1 MQIHVARHQHQL
13 GVFAA
18 EDIFAGLSSGRFL
31 ASDLA
36 WREGMTA
43 WTPLGDWPEFRGV
56 GMPASPG
63 AAMPDVPV
71 ASTIPWEQGKS
82 LGSFFATIKLALASP
97 ASLLTGRFAFG
108 DWLTFCY
115 VAVAFSLPFQLA
127 HVMMAGDQT
136 AAVAELL
143 GRFDAQWAKD
153 MADQMAQTPPTPPAL
168 MVLSVF
174 MGLAFAPLMYAAF
187 GLAHWVGQRVCRLG
201 PAVERTVAA
210 TLLAC
215 GVVILLV
222 APLQLLLLAFN
233 PSVQLVVSGLFMIPA
248 CVLYF
253 RAFGPATGVS
263 PWIQFGVSCLVWFV
277 LFCCC
282 CLTPILLISGAMASV
297 ALR

>member
-1 MQIHVARHQHQL
+1 MPIHVARHQQQL

-18 EDIFAGLSSGRFL
+18 EEIAAGLASGRFL

-36 WREGMTA
+36 WRDGMAA
-43 WTPLGDWPEFRGV
+43 WTPLGDWPEFRGAGV
-56 GMPASPG
+56 PSSPDAPKSAAPA
-63 AAMPDVPV
+63 
-71 ASTIPWEQGKS
+71 ASAIPWEQGKS
-82 LGSFFATIKLALASP
+82 LGSFCATIKAAVVEPSVLA
-97 ASLLTGRFAFG
+97 TGRYAVG
-108 DWLTFCY
+108 DWLVFCY

-127 HVMMAGDQT
+127 HILMAGDQT
-136 AAVAELL
+136 AAFAALL
-143 GRFDAQWAKD
+143 GRIDARWAKD

-168 MVLSVF
+168 MVFSVF
-174 MGLAFAPLMYAAF
+174 MGLAFAPLMYAVF

-215 GVVILLV
+215 GVVILLG
-222 APLQLLLLAFN
+222 APLQLLAFN
-233 PSVQLVVSGLFMIPA
+233 PLAQMLVSGLFMIPA
-248 CVLYF
+248 GVVYF
-253 RAFGPATGVS
+253 RAFGAATGVS

-282 CLTPILLISGAMASV
+282 CLGPILLFSGAMASV